1 MAPAKRRPVSS
12 PEKQRI
18 VDLHKDGKSTC
29 DIVDLVGRSSSVVKR
44 IVAKFKT
51 SGSIESS
58 PRTGRPRKTSPR
70 DDRVMA
76 RMSLENRFKTAAE
89 ISRNLSSTSDIKVSR
104 QTVSRRLRDSG
115 LLARVPAKKPLISKK
130 NQKARLAFANEHVVW
145 TSDKWSRVHFSDESK
160 YNVIGSDGQR
170 YVRRRTGERLSI
182 RCVQKTVKFGGGSVM
197 VWGIMSASGCGPL
210 VRLQGSVNAEVYKQL
225 LRQYTIPYFQSA
237 PLKPPIFMH
246 DNAPCHTAKKVK
258 AFLLENRVQVMD
270 WPAQSPDLNPIENIW
285 KVVGDRARTHD
296 PKNQE
301 ELWQALQT
309 EWNKITP
316 SFCKKLI
323 DSCGKRCQEVINS
336 IGLFTKY

>member
-104 QTVSRRLRDSG
+104 
-115 LLARVPAKKPLISKK
+115 
-130 NQKARLAFANEHVVW
+130 
-145 TSDKWSRVHFSDESK
+145 
-160 YNVIGSDGQR
+160 
-170 YVRRRTGERLSI
+170 
-182 RCVQKTVKFGGGSVM
+182 
-197 VWGIMSASGCGPL
+197 
-210 VRLQGSVNAEVYKQL
+210 
-225 LRQYTIPYFQSA
+225 
-237 PLKPPIFMH
+237 
-246 DNAPCHTAKKVK
+246 
-258 AFLLENRVQVMD
+258 
-270 WPAQSPDLNPIENIW
+270 
-285 KVVGDRARTHD
+285 
-296 PKNQE
+296 
-301 ELWQALQT
+301 
-309 EWNKITP
+309 
-316 SFCKKLI
+316 
-323 DSCGKRCQEVINS
+323 
-336 IGLFTKY
+336 